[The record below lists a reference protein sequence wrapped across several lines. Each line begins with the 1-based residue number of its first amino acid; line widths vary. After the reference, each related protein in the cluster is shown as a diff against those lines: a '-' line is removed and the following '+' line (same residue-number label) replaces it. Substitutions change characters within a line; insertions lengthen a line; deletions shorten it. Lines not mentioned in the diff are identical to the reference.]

1 VIGVAVRSRLG
12 AVLAALVN
20 AAMTVL
26 LNQSWVLVWAAV
38 ELDLLSFGFPGRFS
52 AVLRW
57 LPSSWGLAAIDAA
70 ARGAWPVAAAALGGT
85 VAVIGLA
92 LLLWARLLVV
102 RTTSRPLQRA
112 PRGSAAHGSPLD
124 RLADTGRA
132 GAVAAKELRTWSR
145 DLMRLHLFFFALFF
159 GVLYTLVPLLID
171 WPGMLPWAGLIVV
184 AMAAATS
191 ANLIG
196 LDGTALW
203 LSLVDPG
210 AERAEVRGR
219 QLAWLLQVAP
229 VAIALTVVGTLAGGG
244 SATWPWALGLL
255 AATLGGGA
263 GLVVLVSVYA
273 LVPVTEPQRRSGN
286 PLEAGAIFGQVLVVL
301 LLVTLTAAPPALV
314 AYLGDRWGPGLA
326 WAAVPVGVATGV
338 WLAIH
343 CGRLAYRRLSSTGPE
358 LLATMRS
365 GGTQARTAVR
375 PGRPRPQL
383 TTGRQALVTFLW
395 IACWIPLF
403 PQGLLP
409 LWMIF
414 QDSGNRLWFLALHLR
429 DPYRAPT
436 AVAFVVAGLV
446 MLYFATVIPLRAGR
460 TGAERG

>member
-1 VIGVAVRSRLG
+1 
-12 AVLAALVN
+12 
-20 AAMTVL
+20 MTVL

-38 ELDLLSFGFPGRFS
+38 ELDLLSFGFPARFT

-57 LPSSWGLAAIDAA
+57 LPSTWGLTAIDAA
-70 ARGAWPVAAAALGGT
+70 ARGAWAVVAAALTGT
-85 VAVIGLA
+85 LA
-92 LLLWARLLVV
+92 LIGVALLVWSRLLVA
-102 RTTSRPLQRA
+102 RTTSRPLQRV
-112 PRGSAAHGSPLD
+112 PRGGAALLD
-124 RLADTGRA
+124 RLADQGPA
-132 GAVAAKELRTWSR
+132 GAVAGKELRTWSR

-210 AERAEVRGR
+210 AERAEIRGR

-229 VAIALTVVGTLAGGG
+229 VAVALTVAGTLAGG
-244 SATWPWALGLL
+244 SAATWPWALGML

-273 LVPVTEPQRRSGN
+273 LVPVTEPQKRSGN
-286 PLEAGAIFGQVLVVL
+286 PLEAGGIFGQVLVVL
-301 LLVTLTAAPPALV
+301 VLVTVTAVPPALV
-314 AYLGDRWGPGLA
+314 AYLGGPVLA
-326 WAAVPVGVATGV
+326 WAAVPVGAATGG
-338 WLAIH
+338 WLAVW
-343 CGRLAYRRLSSTGPE
+343 CGRLAYRRLQATGPE

-365 GGTQARTAVR
+365 GGTVTPVAALQRQKLPARQQT
-375 PGRPRPQL
+375 
-383 TTGRQALVTFLW
+383 LVTILW
-395 IACWIPLF
+395 VVCWIPLF

-409 LWMIF
+409 LWMIVN
-414 QDSGNRLWFLALHLR
+414 DSGSRLWFLALHLS
-429 DPYRAPT
+429 DPYRVPT

-460 TGAERG
+460 SVVLPRDQ